1 MSALDP
7 SHGPRS
13 GRVASVEQLV
23 ARTLMIGGL
32 AGIALL
38 LLGSGLYAAH
48 GGFRQDPLHLTRPS
62 GVLPPGVFTSVGQVV
77 GGIRAR
83 PIDPLAVTA
92 LGLVVLMG
100 TPIVAVALAI
110 PAFLRAGDRQYAAI
124 AAFVLT
130 LLLVSLTVAGGIH

>member
-1 MSALDP
+1 VSALD
-7 SHGPRS
+7 STRGRGP
-13 GRVASVEQLV
+13 GRAAPVEQLV
-23 ARTLMIGGL
+23 ARTLMLGGL

-48 GGFRQDPLHLTRPS
+48 GGFHQGPLHLTRPS
-62 GVLPPGVFTSVGQVV
+62 GTVPPGVFTSVRQVV
-77 GGIRAR
+77 NGIRAR

-100 TPIVAVALAI
+100 TPILAVALAI